1 MSIFKSIYSGPRT
14 SFSSGGSGKGMTE
27 NEQRRFG
34 ITENLLKTKVP
45 THYGKGEH
53 KVKLAYITEPEAA
66 ILKKL
71 DLYDSNPPHKGPGG
85 IPNYNDSGG
94 SGTGMGGMGSPG
106 GGGSLGDRIASRKR
120 AGTFNATTPTAASTA
135 AKAAAQ
141 AAAQKAAVDRANATR
156 EKSRAAAENK
166 KIADEI
172 KAKKKAALIEKYSA
186 PEESLFDKL
195 KSYQKFKLG
204 PFGVEID
211 EDGLTAE
218 YGDFEANVS
227 PDGFGLGYSFA
238 DGGRIGFED
247 GSQDPF
253 YTDGNQRLEDLSY
266 SELQELAENMMLME
280 YDNPVLLD
288 ERKREYFR
296 NKYPMNVMGE
306 RSTKGI
312 MDEKLL
318 NRLENSRDFKNY
330 IDI

>member
-1 MSIFKSIYSGPRT
+1 MLTNMSIFKSMYSGPRT
-14 SFSSGGSGKGMTE
+14 PFRGGGQDQGAGASGSGSKGHSGSGSGKGNNKGDGKQKGGYNPHTKSGYSQGQQFKGQTVSKDANTQSGGEGGGKEAARRRAAMFDRLRAQDMLTKNAATALA
-27 NEQRRFG
+27 NEQ
-34 ITENLLKTKVP
+34 
-45 THYGKGEH
+45 
-53 KVKLAYITEPEAA
+53 
-66 ILKKL
+66 
-71 DLYDSNPPHKGPGG
+71 
-85 IPNYNDSGG
+85 
-94 SGTGMGGMGSPG
+94 
-106 GGGSLGDRIASRKR
+106 
-120 AGTFNATTPTAASTA
+120 
-135 AKAAAQ
+135 AQ
-141 AAAQKAAVDRANATR
+141 AAKI
-156 EKSRAAAENK
+156 AENK
-166 KIADEI
+166 KLRDEMEAERIAAL
-172 KAKKKAALIEKYSA
+172 AKKYGQ
-186 PEESLFDKL
+186 EESLSDQIKGML
-195 KSYQKFKLG
+195 KYGPFSIDEEGLNYNAGNFQGTLG
-204 PFGVEID
+204 PK
-211 EDGLTAE
+211 GL
-218 YGDFEANVS
+218 N
-227 PDGFGLGYSFA
+227 LGYSFA

>member
-1 MSIFKSIYSGPRT
+1 MLTNMSIFKSMYSGPRT
-14 SFSSGGSGKGMTE
+14 PFRGGGQDQGAGASGSGSKGHSGSGSGKGNNKGDGKQKGGYNPHTKSGYSQGQQFKGQTVSKDANTQSGGEGGGREAERRRAAMFDRLRAQDMLTKNAATALA
-27 NEQRRFG
+27 NEQ
-34 ITENLLKTKVP
+34 
-45 THYGKGEH
+45 
-53 KVKLAYITEPEAA
+53 
-66 ILKKL
+66 
-71 DLYDSNPPHKGPGG
+71 
-85 IPNYNDSGG
+85 
-94 SGTGMGGMGSPG
+94 
-106 GGGSLGDRIASRKR
+106 
-120 AGTFNATTPTAASTA
+120 
-135 AKAAAQ
+135 AQ
-141 AAAQKAAVDRANATR
+141 AAKI
-156 EKSRAAAENK
+156 AENK
-166 KIADEI
+166 KVADEMEAERI
-172 KAKKKAALIEKYSA
+172 AALAKKYSA
-186 PEESLFDKL
+186 PEESLLDKL
-195 KSYQKFKLG
+195 KNYQKFNLG
-204 PFGVEID
+204 PFDFEID
-211 EDGLTAE
+211 QEGLKAE
-218 YGDFEANVS
+218 YGDFEANVG
-227 PDGFGLGYSFA
+227 PKGFGLGYNFA

>member
-1 MSIFKSIYSGPRT
+1 MLTNMSIFKSMYSGPRT
-14 SFSSGGSGKGMTE
+14 PFKGGGQDQGAGASGSGSKGHSASGSGSGSGNNKGNGKQKGGYNPHTKSGYSQGQQFKGQTVSKDANTQSGGE
-27 NEQRRFG
+27 
-34 ITENLLKTKVP
+34 
-45 THYGKGEH
+45 
-53 KVKLAYITEPEAA
+53 
-66 ILKKL
+66 
-71 DLYDSNPPHKGPGG
+71 
-85 IPNYNDSGG
+85 
-94 SGTGMGGMGSPG
+94 G
-106 GGGSLGDRIASRKR
+106 GGREAERRRAAMFDRLR
-120 AGTFNATTPTAASTA
+120 AQDMLTKNAATALNQQ
-135 AKAAAQ
+135 AQ
-141 AAAQKAAVDRANATR
+141 AAAKI
-156 EKSRAAAENK
+156 AENK
-166 KIADEI
+166 KVADEMEAERI
-172 KAKKKAALIEKYSA
+172 AALAKKYGQ
-186 PEESLFDKL
+186 EESLSDQIKGML
-195 KSYQKFKLG
+195 KYGPFSIDEEGLNYNAGNFQGTLG
-204 PFGVEID
+204 PK
-211 EDGLTAE
+211 GL
-218 YGDFEANVS
+218 N
-227 PDGFGLGYSFA
+227 LGYSFA

>member
-1 MSIFKSIYSGPRT
+1 MSIFKSMYSGPRT
-14 SFSSGGSGKGMTE
+14 PFKGGGQDQGAGASGSGSKGHSASGSGSGSGNNKGNGKQKGGYNPHTKSGYSQGQQFKGQTVSKDANTQSGGE
-27 NEQRRFG
+27 
-34 ITENLLKTKVP
+34 
-45 THYGKGEH
+45 
-53 KVKLAYITEPEAA
+53 
-66 ILKKL
+66 
-71 DLYDSNPPHKGPGG
+71 
-85 IPNYNDSGG
+85 
-94 SGTGMGGMGSPG
+94 G
-106 GGGSLGDRIASRKR
+106 GGREAERRRAAMFDRLR
-120 AGTFNATTPTAASTA
+120 AQDMLTKNAATALNQQ
-135 AKAAAQ
+135 AQ
-141 AAAQKAAVDRANATR
+141 AAAKI
-156 EKSRAAAENK
+156 AENK
-166 KIADEI
+166 KVADEMEAERI
-172 KAKKKAALIEKYSA
+172 AALAKKYGQ
-186 PEESLFDKL
+186 EESLSDQIKGML
-195 KSYQKFKLG
+195 KYGPFSIDEEGLNYNAGNFQGTLG
-204 PFGVEID
+204 PK
-211 EDGLTAE
+211 GL
-218 YGDFEANVS
+218 N
-227 PDGFGLGYSFA
+227 LGYSFA